1 MVCCL
6 QYREESD
13 SFLVCFLNWV
23 VVKIMYNY
31 LGVIRLF
38 RDSAPCLHLNNKT
51 DTYVGD
57 IQGVGNIGHYS
68 TTPGLST
75 TSLFDL
81 HISYLLIP
89 EEDCFVIFFLATTLK

>member
-31 LGVIRLF
+31 IHSKLALQIREEKNSF
-38 RDSAPCLHLNNKT
+38 F
-51 DTYVGD
+51 
-57 IQGVGNIGHYS
+57 QGPNVK
-68 TTPGLST
+68 
-75 TSLFDL
+75 
-81 HISYLLIP
+81 
-89 EEDCFVIFFLATTLK
+89 LKARE